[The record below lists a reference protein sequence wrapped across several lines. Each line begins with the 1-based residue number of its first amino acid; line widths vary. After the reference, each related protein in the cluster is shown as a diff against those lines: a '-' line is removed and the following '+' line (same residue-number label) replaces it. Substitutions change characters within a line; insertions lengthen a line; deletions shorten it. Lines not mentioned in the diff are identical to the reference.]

1 MKLSTHNP
9 FTVYFAALLTVA
21 SGPKAMSADSGP
33 MMNPSQPRAGVSG
46 VLKGRPFHATFE
58 ITGTQPSP
66 DDPPWVTEMFRNRAG
81 SVRTEMSD
89 HRFGWILDA
98 RMQRVIVLDHISK
111 LAFVSPVK
119 IPDSPDSAPRWG
131 FNKFP
136 TFTEESAAILGVTCK
151 KVMLSNDK
159 TQPSSAGEI
168 WIAYDLGIVMQD
180 DKPQPAASTVWRAVS
195 IDRSEPDASVFDIPQ
210 GYHVAS
216 Q

>member
-1 MKLSTHNP
+1 MKLGPHNT
-9 FTVYFAALLTVA
+9 FTVYFAAFLTVA
-21 SGPKAMSADSGP
+21 FWPKAMGADSGP
-33 MMNPSQPRAGVSG
+33 IMNPSQPRAGVSG
-46 VLKGRPFHATFE
+46 VLKDRPFHAMFE

-66 DDPPWVTEMFRNRAG
+66 DAPLWVAEMFRNRAG
-81 SVRTEMSD
+81 SLRTEMSD

-98 RMQRVIVLDHISK
+98 RTKRFIGLDHISK
-111 LAFVSPVK
+111 IAVVSPVE

-136 TFTEESAAILGVTCK
+136 TFTEESATILGVTCK

-159 TQPSSAGEI
+159 TQSSSAGEI

-180 DKPQPAASTVWRAVS
+180 NKPQPAGSTVWRAVS